1 MMKTT
6 LQIIVGIAMLVTGV
20 TFVLAW
26 WPDVVVIFKG
36 VTGTALAI
44 AGLIILYLTGARK
57 K

>member
-1 MMKTT
+1 
-6 LQIIVGIAMLVTGV
+6 MLISGV
-20 TFVLAW
+20 TLVLAW

-44 AGLIILYLTGARK
+44 VGLIILYLAGARK

>member
-1 MMKTT
+1 MKNS
-6 LQIIVGIAMLVTGV
+6 LSVIIGVVILVTGV
-20 TFVLAW
+20 TLVLAW

-44 AGLIILYLTGARK
+44 VGLIILYLTGARK